1 MEACA
6 NRQPIPMMNIR
17 KVICWVLLVW
27 FNTGNAS
34 ERSYTAELSQY
45 FVALLATAEASPN
58 QALSSLAGNQAN
70 SPAERAQVE
79 FVRSQIN
86 AILDYPEKI
95 IEHSQLGLAAIDAQ
109 QEPWLTHLLTL
120 AKIDGYDR
128 LGQGHDHMSELEQ
141 ILAWSNEHEHP
152 ILATLA
158 LIQMSYLYISQE
170 DYKQA
175 LLLIQQATDL
185 APDEHILISK
195 ADVSSHTAG
204 IYVARHEFDLAL
216 PYFEA
221 AYESEK
227 AQGNTLGMSIQLFE
241 MGRANIELENHELGI
256 QQLQQSIELS
266 ESVGDDQGVAYANT
280 ELAYHFIKQEAFD
293 RAETLLDRATEIF
306 TRAGNNYLLFDNLI
320 LLAQVKTET
329 GEFAEAQDHIDAA
342 AALNAN
348 GTFRY
353 GQVAV
358 DKRQAHLLSAMGNHA
373 AAFELFVEATKRQS
387 ELENQHSS
395 EKLHEIRTR
404 YEVEKNNLKNQM
416 LAEENSAQSLIIANQ
431 KRQSLLLTL
440 SLVMMAALLG
450 LLLWF
455 NRRYRL
461 QSNQLHVLANFD
473 ELTGLRNRSGV
484 VNRIRKKLAKM
495 NDDDRFTLVM
505 IDLDHFKTINDN
517 YGHALGDRVLREFGA
532 LCADLKSHTKLIGR
546 MGGEEF
552 LLGFEDLEPN
562 DIQQLIEQLRINT
575 QQLSDSIPAP
585 GLKISLS
592 AGICHSHGSHRLRDI
607 MKCADEAMYRAKHN
621 GRNQIVSTRLN

>member
-1 MEACA
+1 M
-6 NRQPIPMMNIR
+6 
-17 KVICWVLLVW
+17 KVLKAIGWVLLVW
-27 FNTGNAS
+27 FNTSQAAD
-34 ERSYTAELSQY
+34 RSYTAELSQY
-45 FVALLATAEASPN
+45 FEALLATAEASPN
-58 QALSSLAGNQAN
+58 QALSSLSAHQAN

-95 IEHSQLGLAAIDAQ
+95 IEHSQIGLGAIDAQ

-120 AKIDGYDR
+120 AKIDGHDR
-128 LGQGHDHMSELEQ
+128 LGQGHAHMAELEH
-141 ILAWSNEHEHP
+141 ILAWSKDHEHP
-152 ILATLA
+152 ILASLA
-158 LIQMSYLYISQE
+158 LVQLSYLYISQE

-175 LLLIQQATDL
+175 LILIQQATDL
-185 APDEHILISK
+185 APVDHILISK
-195 ADVSSHTAG
+195 ADVSAHTAG

-221 AYESEK
+221 AYEMEK
-227 AQGNTLGMSIQLFE
+227 QQGNTLGMSIQLFE
-241 MGRANIELENHELGI
+241 MGRANIELDNHELGI
-256 QQLQQSIELS
+256 QQLRHSIELS

-280 ELAYHFIKQEAFD
+280 ELAYHYIKQEAFD
-293 RAETLLDRATEIF
+293 QAETLLDRATEIF

-320 LLAQVKTET
+320 LLAEVKTET

-342 AALNAN
+342 TALNAD

-358 DKRQAHLLSAMGNHA
+358 DKRQAHLLAAMGDHA

-404 YEVEKNNLKNQM
+404 YEVEKNALRNQV
-416 LAEENSAQSLIIANQ
+416 LAEENSAQSIVIANQ
-431 KRQSLLLTL
+431 KRQSLLLTV
-440 SLVMMAALLG
+440 SLVMMAGLLG
-450 LLLWF
+450 LLMWF
-455 NRRYRL
+455 NRRYRI

-495 NDDDRFTLVM
+495 NELDRFSLVM
-505 IDLDHFKTINDN
+505 IDLDHFKAINDN

-532 LCADLKSHTKLIGR
+532 LCAELKSHTKLMGR

-552 LLGFEDLEPN
+552 LLGFEDLEA
-562 DIQQLIEQLRINT
+562 DEIHRLIDQLRIDT
-575 QQLSDSIPAP
+575 QQLSESIPAP
-585 GLKISLS
+585 GLKVSLS
-592 AGICHSHGSHRLRDI
+592 AGICHSRGSHRLRDI

-621 GRNQIVSTRLN
+621 GRNQIVSTALN

>member
-1 MEACA
+1 
-6 NRQPIPMMNIR
+6 MMKLLKITG
-17 KVICWVLLVW
+17 WVLLAW
-27 FNTGNAS
+27 ISPGNATDRPYTS
-34 ERSYTAELSQY
+34 ELNDY

-58 QALSSLAGNQAN
+58 QALNSLAGHQAK
-70 SPAERAQVE
+70 SAAERAQVE
-79 FVRSQIN
+79 YVRSQIN

-95 IEHSQLGLAAIDAQ
+95 IEHSQAGLAAIDAA
-109 QEPWLTHLLTL
+109 QEPWLSQLLIL
-120 AKIDGYDR
+120 AKIDGHDR
-128 LGQGHDHMSELEQ
+128 LGQGHAHMAELEQ
-141 ILAWSNEHEHP
+141 ILDWSNQQQHP

-158 LIQMSYLYISQE
+158 LVQMSYLYISQE
-170 DYKQA
+170 DYNRA
-175 LLLIQQATDL
+175 LLLIQQATEL
-185 APDEHILISK
+185 APDDHILISK

-204 IYVARHEFDLAL
+204 IYVSRNEFDLAL

-221 AYESEK
+221 AYALEQ
-227 AQGNTLGMSIQLFE
+227 AQNNTLGMSIQLFE

-256 QQLQQSIELS
+256 SQLQQSIELS

-280 ELAYHFIKQEAFD
+280 ELAYHHIKQKDFEQ
-293 RAETLLDRATEIF
+293 AESLLDRATDIF
-306 TRAGNNYLLFDNLI
+306 TRSGNNYLLFDNLI

-329 GEFAEAQDHIDAA
+329 GEFVEAQDHIDAA
-342 AALNAN
+342 KALNVE

-358 DKRQAHLLSAMGNHA
+358 DKRQAHLLSAMGDHA
-373 AAFELFVEATKRQS
+373 AAFNLFVEATKRQS

-404 YEVEKNNLKNQM
+404 YEVEKNALKNQV
-416 LAEENSAQSLIIANQ
+416 LAEENSAQSIVIANQ

-440 SLVMMAALLG
+440 SLIMMGGLLA

-461 QSNQLHVLANFD
+461 QSNQLHVLANYD
-473 ELTGLRNRSGV
+473 ELTGLRNRGAV

-495 NDDDRFTLVM
+495 NDEDRFTLVM

-532 LCADLKSHTKLIGR
+532 LCSELKTHTKLIGR

-552 LLGFEDLEPN
+552 LVGFEDMEA
-562 DIQQLIEQLRINT
+562 DAIHQMIEQLRLNT

-585 GLKISLS
+585 GLKVSLS
-592 AGICHSHGSHRLRDI
+592 AGICHSRGSRRLRDI

-621 GRNQIVSTRLN
+621 GRNQIVTTALN